1 MIEFE
6 GRSVH
11 PEAPDGGTKPR
22 SPPAVNFFANR
33 WCVPR
38 SSAANLNTAV
48 QFPSAKIASPWD
60 DVAAIYRRICLLR
73 CRGESMEAARL
84 TDHELP
90 RALAKITPVEGE
102 TAAFITYRDGLFQL
116 EEERV
121 HDALAVAELLAPLLL
136 DRMAANPSTASSG
149 TAGRVFPDRSP
160 SPVVSQPVDIAD
172 MIDCVLAQQ
181 RSVNRGR
188 P

>member
-1 MIEFE
+1 
-6 GRSVH
+6 
-11 PEAPDGGTKPR
+11 
-22 SPPAVNFFANR
+22 
-33 WCVPR
+33 
-38 SSAANLNTAV
+38 
-48 QFPSAKIASPWD
+48 
-60 DVAAIYRRICLLR
+60 
-73 CRGESMEAARL
+73 MEASRL

-121 HDALAVAELLAPLLL
+121 HHALAVAELLAPLLL
-136 DRMAANPSTASSG
+136 DRMTATAPSG
-149 TAGRVFPDRSP
+149 TTRRLFPDRTP
-160 SPVVSQPVDIAD
+160 SPVVSTPVDIAD

>member
-1 MIEFE
+1 MPDRH
-6 GRSVH
+6 RS
-11 PEAPDGGTKPR
+11 ARKI
-22 SPPAVNFFANR
+22 SANR
-33 WCVPR
+33 WSIPR
-38 SSAANLNTAV
+38 SSAANLNTAA

-60 DVAAIYRRICLLR
+60 DVAALYRRICLLR
-73 CRGESMEAARL
+73 CRGQSGEAARL

-102 TAAFITYRDGLFQL
+102 TTAFITYRDGLFQL

-121 HDALAVAELLAPLLL
+121 HHALAVAELLAPLLL
-136 DRMAANPSTASSG
+136 ARMGEASATTAYG
-149 TAGRVFPDRSP
+149 TPRRPFPERSP
-160 SPVVSQPVDIAD
+160 TPVASKPLDVAD

-181 RSVNRGR
+181 RSVGRGR

>member
-1 MIEFE
+1 
-6 GRSVH
+6 
-11 PEAPDGGTKPR
+11 
-22 SPPAVNFFANR
+22 
-33 WCVPR
+33 
-38 SSAANLNTAV
+38 LNTAA
-48 QFPSAKIASPWD
+48 QYSSAKISSPWD

-73 CRGESMEAARL
+73 CRGESVEAARL

-121 HDALAVAELLAPLLL
+121 HHAFAVAELLAPLLL
-136 DRMAANPSTASSG
+136 DRMTATASSVAPSG
-149 TAGRVFPDRSP
+149 TTHRLFPDRTAAPAASKP
-160 SPVVSQPVDIAD
+160 ADIAD

>member
-1 MIEFE
+1 M
-6 GRSVH
+6 
-11 PEAPDGGTKPR
+11 
-22 SPPAVNFFANR
+22 
-33 WCVPR
+33 
-38 SSAANLNTAV
+38 
-48 QFPSAKIASPWD
+48 QFPSAKVASPWD

-73 CRGESMEAARL
+73 CRGESIAAARL

-90 RALAKITPVEGE
+90 RALAKITPAEGE
-102 TAAFITYRDGLFQL
+102 TAAFITYRDGLFQM

-121 HDALAVAELLAPLLL
+121 HNALAVAELLAPLLL
-136 DRMAANPSTASSG
+136 DRMTENALSAPAGAA
-149 TAGRVFPDRSP
+149 RRLFPDRSP
-160 SPVVSQPVDIAD
+160 APVATKPVDIAD

>member
-1 MIEFE
+1 MPCSR
-6 GRSVH
+6 GGAVRLRSLAVS
-11 PEAPDGGTKPR
+11 KKSSNRR
-22 SPPAVNFFANR
+22 SI
-33 WCVPR
+33 PR

-48 QFPSAKIASPWD
+48 QFPSAKITSPWD

-73 CRGESMEAARL
+73 CRGESVEAARL

-136 DRMAANPSTASSG
+136 DRMSAAASATSNAPAG
-149 TAGRVFPDRSP
+149 TTRRLFPDRSP
-160 SPVVSQPVDIAD
+160 SPVASKPVDIAD